1 MEKTKFFLCLLLSLY
16 SISSTQ
22 INLAA
27 FPEEDGIMVLTDE
40 TFEEAENTYDFLF
53 VHFFAPWCGICEM
66 SLKDLAKELPEIK
79 KEVSNVGFAKID
91 GTYYRKFYNK
101 YDANGFP
108 TVFLVAKGQK
118 ISEYNGAKK
127 ANLIIEWLNER
138 ILPTVVPIDSV
149 EMFNKYVKKSE
160 NKPLLAYFGY
170 NFDEF
175 TSFDKLA
182 NNYLKDFTFINI
194 RDKALL
200 DKIKAKDRQV
210 KMYKSFDEKMVELQ
224 GSITY
229 DSLVSFIEKYGHP
242 IVMKYNFKAKQYIF
256 DENHSGLLFLTNNST
271 SMDQI
276 IEKVSQNTRNLIQT
290 LVLKVEDSSSK
301 YFQKLI
307 QIKDIP
313 SVVIFDVRVHPKMY
327 VLNKEI
333 INNADKIIAY
343 IKDWSNNKAP
353 KQYHKIPSE
362 LKGNVLKVTE
372 RTFDKEV
379 INNDLDVFV
388 KFYAP
393 WCGHCKH
400 LAPIYEQLAE
410 KLNNNDKLQIVEI
423 DATMNTVPGIQITGY
438 PTLIFFKNGQKE
450 KPIIYNGEHN
460 LSEMTSFIK
469 ENASRKIIDK

>member
-1 MEKTKFFLCLLLSLY
+1 M
-16 SISSTQ
+16 
-22 INLAA
+22 A
-27 FPEEDGIMVLTDE
+27 F
-40 TFEEAENTYDFLF
+40 
-53 VHFFAPWCGICEM
+53 
-66 SLKDLAKELPEIK
+66 
-79 KEVSNVGFAKID
+79 
-91 GTYYRKFYNK
+91 
-101 YDANGFP
+101 
-108 TVFLVAKGQK
+108 
-118 ISEYNGAKK
+118 
-127 ANLIIEWLNER
+127 
-138 ILPTVVPIDSV
+138 
-149 EMFNKYVKKSE
+149 
-160 NKPLLAYFGY
+160 FGY

-175 TSFDKLA
+175 TLFDKLA
-182 NNYLKDFTFINI
+182 KNYLKDFTFINI
-194 RDKALL
+194 REKALL

-210 KMYKSFDEKMVELQ
+210 KFYKSFDEKMVELQ
-224 GSITY
+224 GPITY

-242 IVMKYNFKAKQYIF
+242 IVMKYSFKAKQYIF

-301 YFQKLI
+301 YFQRLI

-353 KQYHKIPSE
+353 KQYQKIPSE